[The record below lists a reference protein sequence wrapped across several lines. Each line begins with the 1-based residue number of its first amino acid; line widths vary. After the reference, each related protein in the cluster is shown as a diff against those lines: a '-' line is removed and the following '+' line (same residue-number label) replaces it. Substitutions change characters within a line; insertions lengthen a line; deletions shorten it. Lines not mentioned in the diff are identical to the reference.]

1 MIAISCLIGMAGAR
15 RTVTPLLEQGH
26 FLLFFSHK
34 TIFYPPL
41 FMCLLSQEREEC
53 GRVFWTDDNNLK
65 NCQRTNPSVVVR
77 RMRTKTRSFGGKAR
91 KLFRFTKTR
100 MLLTG
105 SGGGGGGGEAPAT
118 GRGGRGDGS
127 REQTTEQ
134 EHGLTNN
141 TGKVETLLLDL
152 SKKQNRLKE
161 DHPYSCQQP
170 ELSPLSVSSSCSL
183 EYKDDGCQP
192 EKSQSESYPLLH
204 DADHDDDDN
213 DANDEEEDADNN
225 SFVNA
230 AHHVPIQGT
239 KRLMYC
245 HTFSGDN
252 NNNNTPST
260 VDSAC
265 SHYDDDDDNDGNND
279 DDKNNNHDGKGST
292 SSDPLPPSME
302 SEPPQKQVTRNTR
315 NLHVFVIN
323 KENEK
328 EEKEE
333 AQPSRPKRKFGTLQN
348 QRPQHPQIAT
358 LWHLPS
364 NNPSPHSPAAVLL
377 SSTNNNNNNTNQRIP
392 RDRRSKCFE
401 TPQQV
406 IVEIDKTTKK
416 EIHPNQ
422 TRRGGS
428 ASNNVVIVATASTT
442 TPQVD
447 SSNVTKTN
455 QEETRRHEEPLSQLL
470 EFPMVGDDNNSSSNN
485 NNNKNDG
492 TNKNNKNGAQDIVHH
507 PKDLNKYVCLDQIQQ
522 PTSLTSLRKARVFFE
537 RLDHQTLVV
546 EKTDLVLSGNP
557 SGEGG
562 QQQQQR
568 EESMGTIAL
577 SLSST
582 SPLVRSAA
590 RRKSSL
596 QITRRTQ
603 RLLSLRDPG
612 VARIYQT
619 HLEVSQEVGVQPL
632 SLQAFWK
639 EKKRQHT
646 NQRTLYDGFLDE
658 H

>member
-1 MIAISCLIGMAGAR
+1 
-15 RTVTPLLEQGH
+15 
-26 FLLFFSHK
+26 
-34 TIFYPPL
+34 
-41 FMCLLSQEREEC
+41 
-53 GRVFWTDDNNLK
+53 
-65 NCQRTNPSVVVR
+65 
-77 RMRTKTRSFGGKAR
+77 MRTKTRSFGGKAR

-105 SGGGGGGGEAPAT
+105 SDGGGGEAPAT
-118 GRGGRGDGS
+118 CRGGRRGGS
-127 REQTTEQ
+127 REETTEQ

-170 ELSPLSVSSSCSL
+170 ELSPSSVSSSCSL
-183 EYKDDGCQP
+183 EYKDDECQP
-192 EKSQSESYPLLH
+192 KKSQSECYPLLH
-204 DADHDDDDN
+204 DADHHDDDN

-239 KRLMYC
+239 KRLMCC

-260 VDSAC
+260 VDSSH
-265 SHYDDDDDNDGNND
+265 SHYDDDNDGND
-279 DDKNNNHDGKGST
+279 DDDNNNNHDGKGST
-292 SSDPLPPSME
+292 SCDPPPPSSME

-315 NLHVFVIN
+315 NLHGFVIN

-364 NNPSPHSPAAVLL
+364 NNPSPHSPAVLL
-377 SSTNNNNNNTNQRIP
+377 SSTNNNNNTNQRIP

-406 IVEIDKTTKK
+406 IVDIDKTTKK

-428 ASNNVVIVATASTT
+428 ASNNVVVVATGATA

-470 EFPMVGDDNNSSSNN
+470 EFPMVGDDNNSSNN

-562 QQQQQR
+562 QR
-568 EESMGTIAL
+568 ESMGTIAL